1 MDSNKYPHKTV
12 VILRQP
18 IVATMANI
26 FKTLITGCQNFGR
39 RLEAAS
45 ANDGGL
51 IQWIRELC
59 IYYCMQNIK
68 LYGKVLSIV

>member
-51 IQWIRELC
+51 IQ
-59 IYYCMQNIK
+59 
-68 LYGKVLSIV
+68 